1 MILLLYVK
9 FSKQDNLNCNLNFFP
24 GYGVRSD
31 GRTVF
36 INASLCDLN
45 YMPTNKPIV
54 VDIPIPPGFSKDS

>member
-1 MILLLYVK
+1 MQQHCFIFVSI
-9 FSKQDNLNCNLNFFP
+9 SK

-45 YMPTNKPIV
+45 YMPTNRPVV
-54 VDIPIPPGFSKDS
+54 VDIPIPKGFNKD